1 MNPKCSC
8 IFRDNSSCIIL
19 QYLNGNFSKTVMKL
33 QDEVMGIHPFHLS
46 LHFYW
51 MITVRSDISSNLS
64 LVQLMRINRYIAY
77 AVS

>member
-1 MNPKCSC
+1 
-8 IFRDNSSCIIL
+8 
-19 QYLNGNFSKTVMKL
+19 MKF
-33 QDEVMGIHPFHLS
+33 QDEVTGIHPFHLS

-51 MITVRSDISSNLS
+51 MITVRSDISPNLS